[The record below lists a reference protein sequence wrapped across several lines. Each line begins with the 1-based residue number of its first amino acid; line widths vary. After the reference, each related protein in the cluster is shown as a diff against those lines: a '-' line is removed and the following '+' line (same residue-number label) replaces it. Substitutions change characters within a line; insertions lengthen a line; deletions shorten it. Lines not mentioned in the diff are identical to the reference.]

1 MADRET
7 LLALNAQLMSKLTNG
22 DATDDDIKTLEAVM
36 GLLEKEAATGSISS
50 SVPQTATIG
59 RGGGGADA
67 GAGSGASATAA
78 AASVQILKKRKI
90 LVLEATDRSRTEVLV
105 KHPGGGEP
113 QWQPIKSVSAVRM
126 ESQLIKSYVTLSH
139 YSGSEGQQW
148 YNRCE
153 IEIMRTESDKE
164 DWGGY
169 SDNPKIAQS
178 LRTRQLRTQ
187 QRASMDQEATNRI
200 ASDDPALEARKAA
213 AAAERLAAAERAMA
227 AREKDH
233 KEARSRETRASYG
246 GDYGGDYGGYYAGGS
261 GGGFGGSYGGNYGR
275 GYVGGSGGGYGGAY
289 AVGHGSGYGG
299 DGIRASYALTPLAAF
314 ARPAPAISTSPH
326 AATATATSTAT
337 TSTAAYDNG
346 DRKHQVQQVQKSP
359 PGAAGMPRKRL
370 PKEASA
376 PQNAGAALTPPKEV
390 PDHML
395 GTSGATAVDMRPAP
409 IEMRTAS
416 TKFVREVTYVAIDDQ
431 KQRRPR
437 ASAMAPGSQNRV
449 VSTPPMGGGRPV
461 VAAGYKVCGPTC
473 TAAHA
478 AQGGAGHITSSSGML
493 TGEVDFMTHSE
504 RRGYSSAPS
513 PLGASVVVV

>member
-1 MADRET
+1 
-7 LLALNAQLMSKLTNG
+7 MSKLTAG
-22 DATDDDIKTLEAVM
+22 TATDDDIKTLEAVM

-90 LVLEATDRSRTEVLV
+90 RGRPTEVLV

-126 ESQLIKSYVTLSH
+126 ESQLIKSQL
-139 YSGSEGQQW
+139 YSGSGGQEW

-233 KEARSRETRASYG
+233 KEATSRETRASYG

-299 DGIRASYALTPLAAF
+299 GCGGGYGDRKSQVENPRVGHGGSYGISASHAPIALAAF
-314 ARPAPAISTSPH
+314 ARPTPAISTSPH

-346 DRKHQVQQVQKSP
+346 DRKHQVQHVQKSP

-416 TKFVREVTYVAIDDQ
+416 TKFVREVTYVTIDDQ

-449 VSTPPMGGGRPV
+449 VPTPPMGGGRPG